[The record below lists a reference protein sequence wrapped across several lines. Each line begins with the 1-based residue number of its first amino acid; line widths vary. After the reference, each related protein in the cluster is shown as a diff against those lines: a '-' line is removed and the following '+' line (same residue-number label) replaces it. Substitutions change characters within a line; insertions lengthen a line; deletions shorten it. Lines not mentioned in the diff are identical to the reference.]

1 MKIINT
7 PGELTEEFADAVH
20 NEDWKAAYKIIQSLI
35 KEGNASAEH
44 TMGWFHQ
51 QGIEVPQSDKEA
63 FNWWATSAPKG
74 VAESQA
80 GLGSLYLSG
89 KGTKANYQ
97 KAYYWLSLAVKN
109 GETYVESEAL
119 QAKGK
124 LSIWQYLYIKVILLL
139 KT

>member
-7 PGELTEEFADAVH
+7 PGELTEEFADAVL
-20 NEDWKAAYKIIQSLI
+20 NDDWKTAYEITQSLI

-51 QGIEVPQSDKEA
+51 QGIEVSQSDNEA
-63 FNWWATSAPKG
+63 FNWWTTSAPKG
-74 VAESQA
+74 VAEAQA

-89 KGTKANYQ
+89 KGTMINYQ

-109 GETYVESEAL
+109 GETYAEAEAL
-119 QAKGK
+119 QAKDK
-124 LSIWQYLYIKVILLL
+124 LTLWQYLYIKLMLLL

>member
-7 PGELTEEFADAVH
+7 PGELTEEFADAVL
-20 NEDWKAAYKIIQSLI
+20 NDDWKTAYKIAQSLI

-51 QGIEVPQSDKEA
+51 QGIEVPQSDNEA

-89 KGTKANYQ
+89 KGTKVNYQ

-109 GETYVESEAL
+109 GETYAEAEAL
-119 QAKGK
+119 QAKDK
-124 LSIWQYLYIKVILLL
+124 LTLWQYLYIKLMLLL